1 MADATVYK
9 TYDRVGS
16 IWGMTTVQDQQI
28 AGAIMKLGGS
38 AFLWALVV
46 FYFFKRFAPTWKEDN
61 TYRRSPL
68 TFDQVQSEFDS
79 TPAPPE
85 KVR

>member
-1 MADATVYK
+1 
-9 TYDRVGS
+9 
-16 IWGMTTVQDQQI
+16 
-28 AGAIMKLGGS
+28 MKIGGS
-38 AFLWALVV
+38 FFLWALVV
-46 FYFFKRFAPTWKEDN
+46 FYFFKRFATTWKEDN
-61 TYRRSPL
+61 TYRRPPL